1 MIGAAT
7 ITVWTLLVAIA
18 SGLSGGLLAT
28 WLRTRHERT
37 EAFRD
42 RQITAADD
50 LTTGLVQASIALDD
64 AHTKCLKNGFQNAQG
79 QFVIRHPETGAVA
92 DETSDAL
99 KEANRAIDEAGARS
113 ARVALL
119 FGPTSPADRTVTLA
133 VIRLQDSLSALER
146 WPRPD
151 LKAYRETH
159 SDARRDL
166 RKFNERALAEIQ
178 GRPWFSR
185 WRLALWVRRQLRAA
199 WAKVHPTA

>member
-99 KEANRAIDEAGARS
+99 KEPTERS
-113 ARVALL
+113 MRPALVR
-119 FGPTSPADRTVTLA
+119 PE
-133 VIRLQDSLSALER
+133 SLSFSGQ
-146 WPRPD
+146 PHRPT
-151 LKAYRETH
+151 E
-159 SDARRDL
+159 
-166 RKFNERALAEIQ
+166 Q
-178 GRPWFSR
+178 
-185 WRLALWVRRQLRAA
+185 
-199 WAKVHPTA
+199 